1 MRGLSD
7 REAEVLADCPTSVVS
22 CEMAPIPDEQLPALN
37 LLIVRGCVRL
47 APIFDGE
54 WGHLMTVK
62 TPLGKLALQLYNA
75 GCK

>member
-7 REAEVLADCPTSVVS
+7 READALVDCPSSVS
-22 CEMAPIPDEQLPALN
+22 DGRLAPVPDEKLPVLN
-37 LLIVRGCVRL
+37 ALIVRRCVRL
-47 APIFDGE
+47 VPVFDGD
-54 WGHLMTVK
+54 WSCLMTVK